1 MNQIK
6 NNAGNGIGIG
16 AAIGLAFGFLYVKQS
31 GNQSISIAFGL
42 AIGVTFG
49 AIIDIIRNQNTTTF
63 MYKYRKEIIVGLLVF
78 LFLIFRDVIKSFL

>member
-16 AAIGLAFGFLYVKQS
+16 AAIGLAFGFLYGK
-31 GNQSISIAFGL
+31 QSISIAFGL
-42 AIGVTFG
+42 AIGVAFG